1 MRQKSEIRNPDGG
14 GSSSAPTPSRPL
26 RCRRGGFTLIEMLV
40 VVLIMALLMGLLVRH
55 MRNAD
60 DRANRAATTK
70 TIEQVSAVLEEFFA
84 EYGQYPPVPIYAG
97 DGCQPIYFEF
107 PMQYLPPDPRAPL
120 SGTDHLDHPIINP
133 TNAIN
138 PTPEQRLFTLGL
150 VSFLVPRYETVMDN
164 SSYFKTDPTKFTYG
178 SGGGNTD
185 AQWMFHTPSETDQ
198 KRDTDAVA
206 RWAPFLGGVRDG
218 GSWKWVSPPDGVLQS
233 GSWLRTNTLVGAT
246 CAWLNQG
253 FTIKDAWGAEL
264 RYQSVPPHQSY
275 KLWSDNPNM
284 KD

>member
-1 MRQKSEIRNPDGG
+1 MRQKTEIRHPDGG
-14 GSSSAPTPSRPL
+14 GSSSAQTPSRPL
-26 RCRRGGFTLIEMLV
+26 RRRRGGFTLIEMLV

-70 TIEQVSAVLEEFFA
+70 TIEQVSAALEEFFA

-97 DGCQPIYFEF
+97 DGQPIYFEF
-107 PMQYLPPDPRAPL
+107 PMLYLPPDPRAPL
-120 SGTDHLDHPIINP
+120 SGTPHLTHPIINP

-138 PTPEQRLFTLGL
+138 PTQEQRLFTLGL
-150 VSFLVPRYETVMDN
+150 VSFLVLRYDTVMKN
-164 SSYFKTDPTKFTYG
+164 SSYFTDSTKFTYG
-178 SGGGNTD
+178 SGGGDTD
-185 AQWMFHTPSETDQ
+185 AQWMFHTPSLGDQ
-198 KRDTDAVA
+198 DRDKKAIA
-206 RWAPFLGGVRDG
+206 RWAPFL
-218 GSWKWVSPPDGVLQS
+218 DGVLQS
-233 GSWLRTNTLVGAT
+233 GSWMRTNALVGV
-246 CAWLNQG
+246 AWLNKG
-253 FTIKDAWGAEL
+253 FTIKDAWGADL

>member
-1 MRQKSEIRNPDGG
+1 MRQVTEGRIPGTV

-26 RCRRGGFTLIEMLV
+26 RRRHSGFTLIEMLV

-70 TIEQVSAVLEEFFA
+70 TIEQVSAALEEFFA
-84 EYGQYPPVPIYAG
+84 EYGQYPPVPVYKG

-107 PMQYLPPDPRAPL
+107 PVEYLPPDPRAGPPDL
-120 SGTDHLDHPIINP
+120 SGTQYITALNPFSDPDLD
-133 TNAIN
+133 
-138 PTPEQRLFTLGL
+138 QRLFTLGL
-150 VSFLVPRYETVMDN
+150 VSFLWPRYETVEKYSPWFKAN
-164 SSYFKTDPTKFTYG
+164 PSGFSSP
-178 SGGGNTD
+178 NE
-185 AQWMFHTPSETDQ
+185 QWMFHTPSQTDQ
-198 KRDTDAVA
+198 PRDLAAIV
-206 RWAPFLGGVRDG
+206 RWAPFLEGVIQPSLG
-218 GSWKWVSPPDGVLQS
+218 ITHTNASLG
-233 GSWLRTNTLVGAT
+233 RT
-246 CAWLNQG
+246 WINQG
-253 FTIKDAWGAEL
+253 FTIKDAWGAPL